1 MFAYAIVMK
10 DVEVSEHG
18 YQKLVES
25 SARVGNRF
33 NIQKFE
39 AITPQYVDKTM
50 ASQFIKWN
58 YPWDKTEHDM
68 ASGLIKHPYTTANP
82 QARIACALSHYL
94 LWKTAVKM
102 RQPILILEHDAVFIN
117 AIDFTPNQ
125 AGRYEII
132 GINDPRGAT
141 RKSAV
146 YHQKIVDNRVA
157 IQQAPWIDDDMSVP
171 QGLAG
176 NSAYIIKPSGAQ
188 KMIDL
193 TKQYGLWPNDA
204 LMCKQLIRTLAV
216 TKKYYT
222 TIQGLRSTT
231 ST

>member
-1 MFAYAIVMK
+1 MFAYAIVMR

-25 SARVGNRF
+25 SKRVGNQF

-39 AITPQYVDKTM
+39 AITPEYVDQTLQKN
-50 ASQFIKWN
+50 FIKWN
-58 YPWDKTEHDM
+58 YPWDAPVNDM
-68 ASGLIKHPYTTANP
+68 ATGLTKHPYATANP

-94 LWKTAVKM
+94 LWKTCAKM
-102 RQPILILEHDAVFIN
+102 QQPILILEHDAVFTN
-117 AIDFTPNQ
+117 KLDFTPNQ
-125 AGRYEII
+125 TGRLEII

-141 RKSAV
+141 RRSAT
-146 YHQKIVDNRVA
+146 YHNKIVKGRAA
-157 IQQAPWIDDDMSVP
+157 IQPVPWVDDDMSVP

-176 NSAYIIKPSGAQ
+176 NSAYIIKPAGAQ

-204 LMCKQLIRTLAV
+204 LMCKQLIRTLGV

>member
-25 SARVGNRF
+25 SAAVSNQF

-39 AITPQYVDKTM
+39 AITPEHVDRTL
-50 ASQFIKWN
+50 QTHFIRWN
-58 YPWDKTEHDM
+58 YPWDRPVNDIAT
-68 ASGLIKHPYTTANP
+68 GLIKHPYATVNP
-82 QARIACALSHYL
+82 NARIACALSHYL
-94 LWKTAVKM
+94 LWKTCVKLK
-102 RQPILILEHDAVFIN
+102 QPILILEHDTKFI
-117 AIDFTPNQ
+117 AKLDFTPEQ
-125 AGRYEII
+125 TGRLDII

-146 YHQKIVDNRVA
+146 YHQEIQMGRPA
-157 IQQAPWIDDDMSVP
+157 IQVAPWIDDQSIP

-193 TKQYGLWPNDA
+193 VKEFGLWPNDA
-204 LMCKQLIRTLAV
+204 LMCKQLIRTLGV

-222 TIQGLRSTT
+222 TVQGLQSTT

>member
-1 MFAYAIVMK
+1 MFAYAIVMR

-25 SARVGNRF
+25 SKRVGNDF

-39 AITPQYVDKTM
+39 AITPQYVDQTL
-50 ASQFIKWN
+50 QRNFVKWN
-58 YPWDKTEHDM
+58 YPWDVPVKDM
-68 ASGLIKHPYTTANP
+68 ATGLTKTPYATANP

-102 RQPILILEHDAVFIN
+102 QQPILILEHDAVFVN
-117 AIDFTPNQ
+117 KLDFTANQ
-125 AGRYEII
+125 TGRLDII

-141 RKSAV
+141 RRSAT
-146 YHQKIVDNRVA
+146 YHNEIVKGRAA
-157 IQQAPWIDDDMSVP
+157 IQTVPWVDDDMSVP

-188 KMIDL
+188 KMIEL

-204 LMCKQLIRTLAV
+204 LMCKQLIRTLGV